1 MPTIE
6 QNLERIADALE
17 KIAANG
23 GGGFIANVVNTTAA
37 SEPDTSA
44 ADKAAADK
52 AAADKAAADKKAA
65 DAKAA
70 AAKKAAEEK
79 AAADAKA
86 AEEAAAAAALG
97 GDAGD
102 KPKHS
107 KDDVRKALQAYR
119 EIEGTPAMLEILKKA
134 GATTLNDL
142 AEDKYDEV
150 VAAVS

>member
-17 KIAANG
+17 KIAAQG
-23 GGGFIANVVNTTAA
+23 GSLATTVNNVVTQ
-37 SEPDTSA
+37 A
-44 ADKAAADK
+44 ADGKAAAE
-52 AAADKAAADKKAA
+52 AAAAKKAA
-65 DAKAA
+65 DEKAAKDKAAKEA

-97 GDAGD
+97 GEE
-102 KPKHS
+102 KPAPTKT

-119 EIEGTPAMLEILKKA
+119 EIEGTPAMLEVLKKH
-134 GATTLNDL
+134 GAATLNGL
-142 AEDKYDEV
+142 AEDQYDAV

>member
-17 KIAANG
+17 KIAAQG
-23 GGGFIANVVNTTAA
+23 GSLATTVNNVVTQ
-37 SEPDTSA
+37 A
-44 ADKAAADK
+44 ADDGKAAAE
-52 AAADKAAADKKAA
+52 AAAAKKAA
-65 DAKAA
+65 DEKAAKDKAAKEA

-97 GDAGD
+97 GEE
-102 KPKHS
+102 KPAPTKT

-119 EIEGTPAMLEILKKA
+119 EIEGTPAMLEVLKKH
-134 GATTLNDL
+134 GAATLNGL
-142 AEDKYDEV
+142 AEDQYDAV